1 MSHFRP
7 WDLLHNLVVIRYKGG
22 SSDPNPNI
30 ISDST
35 KKQWEV
41 QAKQWNDF
49 VNTYEPRIDYAQN
62 ILTEDTTNDIRGA
75 VRSALFDKYD
85 VNKAFAQPQVN
96 ENTILKNTG
105 ELGYNIAKSDI
116 GATQQAKDQNVSNL
130 TSALNTLQGSTTS
143 TVQGLNTLSNQA
155 IQSQLSGL
163 KTSYDT
169 ASSLS
174 SARSGALGTGLLGTT
189 MAGMQ
194 IAGMNNTN
202 TSTKTS

>member
-7 WDLLHNLVVIRYKGG
+7 WDILNTLKNSVRFKGG
-22 SSDPNPNI
+22 GGSDPNPNL

-35 KKQWEV
+35 KKQWEI

-49 VNTYEPRIDYAQN
+49 VGTYEPRIDYAQG
-62 ILTEDTTNDIRGA
+62 ILTKDTTNDIRSA

-105 ELGYNIAKSDI
+105 ELGSNLAKSDI
-116 GATQQAKDQNVSNL
+116 GASQQAKDTQVSNL
-130 TSALNTLQGSTTS
+130 TAALNTLQGSTSS
-143 TVQGLNTLSNQA
+143 TVQGLNTISNQA

-169 ASSLS
+169 AEKVGKTTGQ
-174 SARSGALGTGLLGTT
+174 AIGTGIIGGIG
-189 MAGMQ
+189 AGMQ
-194 IAGMNNTN
+194 ISKYNEDSSKG
-202 TSTKTS
+202 K

>member
-7 WDLLHNLVVIRYKGG
+7 WDLLHSLVVVRYKGG

-49 VNTYEPRIDYAQN
+49 VDKYEPRIDYAQG
-62 ILTEDTTNDIRGA
+62 ILTKDTTNDIRGA

-105 ELGYNIAKSDI
+105 ELGYNLAKSDI

-130 TSALNTLQGSTTS
+130 TSALNTLQGSSTS
-143 TVQGLNTLSNQA
+143 TVQGLNTLSSQA

-169 ASSLS
+169 EAAIAKTRG
-174 SARSGALGTGLLGTT
+174 SAIGSGVIGGIG
-189 MAGMQ
+189 AGMQ
-194 IAGMNNTN
+194 LSNNSSN
-202 TSTKTS
+202 TGA

>member
-7 WDLLHNLVVIRYKGG
+7 WDLLHNLVVVRYKGG

-85 VNKAFAQPQVN
+85 VNKAFAQPQVDQN
-96 ENTILKNTG
+96 AILRTTG
-105 ELGYNIAKSDI
+105 DMGSNLAKTDI
-116 GATQQAKDQNVSNL
+116 GAKEQGKDMQVSNL
-130 TSALNTLQGSTTS
+130 TAALNTLQGSSTA
-143 TVQGLNTLSNQA
+143 TVQGLNTMSNQA
-155 IQSQLSGL
+155 IQSQLSGI
-163 KTSYDT
+163 KTAFDT
-169 ASSLS
+169 NAAISKSQG
-174 SARSGALGTGLLGTT
+174 SAAGVGLLGAAAT
-189 MAGMQ
+189 GMQ
-194 IAGMNNTN
+194 LTKNTEG
-202 TSTKTS
+202 K

>member
-7 WDLLHNLVVIRYKGG
+7 WDLLHNLVVIRYKGS
-22 SSDPNPNI
+22 SSDPNPNL
-30 ISDST
+30 ISDTT

-49 VNTYEPRIDYAQN
+49 VNKYEPRIDYAQN
-62 ILTEDTTNDIRGA
+62 ILIEDTTNDIRGA

-85 VNKAFAQPQVN
+85 VNKAFAQPQVDQN
-96 ENTILKNTG
+96 AILRTTG
-105 ELGYNIAKSDI
+105 DMGSNLAKTDI
-116 GATQQAKDQNVSNL
+116 GAKEQGKDMQVSNL
-130 TSALNTLQGSTTS
+130 TAALNTLQGSSTA
-143 TVQGLNTLSNQA
+143 TVQGLNTMSNQA

>member
-7 WDLLHNLVVIRYKGG
+7 WDLLHSLVVVRYKGS

-49 VNTYEPRIDYAQN
+49 VNTYEPRIDYAQG
-62 ILTEDTTNDIRGA
+62 ILTKDTTNDIRGA

-105 ELGYNIAKSDI
+105 ELGYNLAKSDI
-116 GATQQAKDQNVSNL
+116 GAREQAKDQNVSNL
-130 TSALNTLQGSTTS
+130 TSALNTLQGSSTS

-169 ASSLS
+169 EAAIAKTRG
-174 SARSGALGTGLLGTT
+174 SAIGSGVIGGIG
-189 MAGMQ
+189 AGMQ
-194 IAGMNNTN
+194 LSNNSSN
-202 TSTKTS
+202 TGA

>member
-7 WDLLHNLVVIRYKGG
+7 WDILNTLKNSVRFKGG
-22 SSDPNPNI
+22 GGSDPNPNL

-49 VNTYEPRIDYAQN
+49 VNTYEPRIDYAQG
-62 ILTEDTTNDIRGA
+62 ILTKDTTNDIRGA

-105 ELGYNIAKSDI
+105 ELGYNLAKSDI
-116 GATQQAKDQNVSNL
+116 GAREQAKDQNVSNL
-130 TSALNTLQGSTTS
+130 TSALNTLQGSSTS

-169 ASSLS
+169 EAAIAKTRG
-174 SARSGALGTGLLGTT
+174 SAIGSGVIGGIG
-189 MAGMQ
+189 AGMQ
-194 IAGMNNTN
+194 LSNNSSN
-202 TSTKTS
+202 TGA

>member
-7 WDLLHNLVVIRYKGG
+7 WDILSIVKNSVRFKGGG
-22 SSDPNPNI
+22 SSDPNPNL
-30 ISDST
+30 ISEST

-49 VNTYEPRIDYAQN
+49 VNTYEPRIDFAQG
-62 ILTEDTTNDIRGA
+62 ILTKDTTNDIRGA

-85 VNKAFAQPQVN
+85 MNKAFAQPQVN

-105 ELGYNIAKSDI
+105 ELGGNLAKSDI
-116 GATQQAKDQNVSNL
+116 GASEQAKDNQVSNL
-130 TSALNTLQGSTTS
+130 TAALNTLQGSTSS

-163 KTSYDT
+163 KTAYDT
-169 ASSLS
+169 SAALS
-174 SARSGALGTGLLGTT
+174 TNKSTALGTGLLGTAT
-189 MAGMQ
+189 AGMQ
-194 IAGMNNTN
+194 LADKA
-202 TSTKTS
+202 KTQG

>member
-7 WDLLHNLVVIRYKGG
+7 WDLLHNLVVIRYKGS

-30 ISDST
+30 ISDTT

-62 ILTEDTTNDIRGA
+62 ILIEDTTNDIRGA

-85 VNKAFAQPQVN
+85 VNKAFAQPQVDQN
-96 ENTILKNTG
+96 AILRTTG
-105 ELGYNIAKSDI
+105 DMGSNLAKTDI
-116 GATQQAKDQNVSNL
+116 GAKEQGKDMQVSNL
-130 TSALNTLQGSTTS
+130 TAALNTLQGSSTA
-143 TVQGLNTLSNQA
+143 TVQGLNTMSNQA